1 MSLMNR
7 LGRILRSNVSGL
19 KDRITHADRSF
30 ESGHADFR
38 DNRSTFSD
46 KAGPETNSIEDD
58 YLANLELAKGASMQE
73 IRSAY
78 KRLIKKYHPD
88 LHAGDEEKREH
99 ALIITQKLNGAIDYF
114 EQKYGKGG

>member
-1 MSLMNR
+1 MSLMDR
-7 LGRILRSNVSGL
+7 LGRILRSNVPGL
-19 KDRITHADRSF
+19 KDRIAHADRSF
-30 ESGHADFR
+30 KSGPADFR

-58 YLANLELAKGASMQE
+58 YHANLELAKGASMQE

-99 ALIITQKLNGAIDYF
+99 ALLITQKLNEAIDYF